1 MRYKQVYLEGY
12 TGMLW
17 AEKYRPKILKD
28 IINQDGIK
36 NRLKGFIEAG
46 TMPHL
51 LFAGPPGTG
60 KTTAALVL
68 INELLGDFDVFGRK
82 EDQLKTSVPYLELN
96 ASDERGINVVRER
109 IKNFALLMAIN
120 APFRVIIL
128 DEADSMTTDAQHAL
142 RRTMEKY
149 SSTCRFIL
157 ICNYSSR
164 IIEPIQSRCA
174 LFRFAPLSEKDTKK
188 YLQNI
193 IKKEK
198 IVITPEGI
206 NAIIYVSEGDL
217 RRGTNVLQSSAIL
230 GKEITEEEI
239 YKATGKAQPI
249 EIRKMINLAIT
260 GAFKD
265 SRKLLLELLIKQG
278 LSAQDVIKQIHR
290 EAIVMTDINDKTK
303 VEMIKMIGEV
313 DFRLTEGSNP
323 EIQLTALL
331 AHLVGL
337 KLNEK

>member
-1 MRYKQVYLEGY
+1 
-12 TGMLW
+12 MLW
-17 AEKYRPKILKD
+17 AEKYRPRLLKD
-28 IINQDGIK
+28 LINQQEIK
-36 NRLKGFIEAG
+36 NRLKGFIDAG

-68 INELLGDFDVFGRK
+68 INEILSDFDVFGRK
-82 EDQLKTSVPYLELN
+82 EDQIQTNVPYLELN

-109 IKNFALLMAIN
+109 IKNFAHLMAIN

-128 DEADSMTTDAQHAL
+128 DEADSMTSDAQHAL

-149 SSTCRFIL
+149 STTCRFIL
-157 ICNYSSR
+157 ICNYSSK

-174 LFRFAPLSEKDTKK
+174 VFRFAPLSEKDTKK

-193 IKKEK
+193 IKKEN
-198 IVITPEGI
+198 INITPE
-206 NAIIYVSEGDL
+206 AIDATIYVSEGDL
-217 RRGTNVLQSSAIL
+217 RRATNILQSSAIT
-230 GKEITEEEI
+230 GKEISEEDV
-239 YKATGKAQPI
+239 YNATGKAQPQ
-249 EIRKMINLAIT
+249 EIRKMLKYAMT
-260 GAFKD
+260 GAFKE

-278 LSAQDVIKQIHR
+278 LSAQDIIKQIHR
-290 EAIVMTDINDKTK
+290 EAITLKDVDDRTK
-303 VEMIKMIGEV
+303 VELVKMIGEV

-323 EIQLTALL
+323 EIQLSALL

-337 KLNEK
+337 NLE

>member
-1 MRYKQVYLEGY
+1 
-12 TGMLW
+12 MLW
-17 AEKYRPKILKD
+17 AEKYRPRFLKD
-28 IINQDGIK
+28 IINQQEIK
-36 NRLKGFIEAG
+36 NRLQGFISAG

-82 EDQLKTSVPYLELN
+82 EDQLQTSIPYLELN

-109 IKNFALLMAIN
+109 IKNFAHLMAIN
-120 APFRVIIL
+120 APFRIIIL
-128 DEADSMTTDAQHAL
+128 DEADSMTPDAQHAL

-149 SSTCRFIL
+149 SSTCRFVL
-157 ICNYSSR
+157 ICNYSSK

-174 LFRFAPLSEKDTKK
+174 VFRFAPLSEKDTKK

-193 IKKEK
+193 IKKEN
-198 IVITPEGI
+198 IAISPEGI
-206 NAIIYVSEGDL
+206 AAVIYVSEGDL
-217 RRGTNVLQSSAIL
+217 RRATNVLQSSAIG
-230 GKEITEEEI
+230 GKEISEDNI
-239 YKATGKAQPI
+239 YKATGKAQPQ
-249 EIRKMINLAIT
+249 EIRKMIKFATT
-260 GAFKD
+260 GAFKE

-278 LSAQDVIKQIHR
+278 LSAQDIIKQIHR
-290 EAIVMTDINDKTK
+290 EAIVMTDIEDKTK

-323 EIQLTALL
+323 EIQLSALL

-337 KLNEK
+337 KLNS

>member
-1 MRYKQVYLEGY
+1 
-12 TGMLW
+12 MLW
-17 AEKYRPKILKD
+17 AEKYRPKFLKD
-28 IINQDGIK
+28 IINQQEIK
-36 NRLKGFIEAG
+36 NRLQGFISAS

-82 EDQLKTSVPYLELN
+82 EDQLQTSIPYLELN

-109 IKNFALLMAIN
+109 IKNFAHLMAIN
-120 APFRVIIL
+120 APFRIIIL
-128 DEADSMTTDAQHAL
+128 DEADSMTPDAQHAL

-157 ICNYSSR
+157 ICNYSSK

-174 LFRFAPLSEKDTKK
+174 VFRFAPLSEKDTKK

-193 IKKEK
+193 IKKEN
-198 IVITPEGI
+198 IAISPEGI
-206 NAIIYVSEGDL
+206 AAVIYVSEGDL
-217 RRGTNVLQSSAIL
+217 RRATNVLQASAIS
-230 GKEITEEEI
+230 GKEISEDNI
-239 YKATGKAQPI
+239 YKATGKAQPQ
-249 EIRKMINLAIT
+249 EIRKMIKFATT
-260 GAFKD
+260 GAFKE

-278 LSAQDVIKQIHR
+278 LSAQDIIKQIHR
-290 EAIVMTDINDKTK
+290 EAIVMTDIEDKTK

-323 EIQLTALL
+323 EIQLSALL
-331 AHLVGL
+331 AHLVGF
-337 KLNEK
+337 KLNS

>member
-1 MRYKQVYLEGY
+1 
-12 TGMLW
+12 
-17 AEKYRPKILKD
+17 
-28 IINQDGIK
+28 
-36 NRLKGFIEAG
+36 
-46 TMPHL
+46 
-51 LFAGPPGTG
+51 
-60 KTTAALVL
+60 
-68 INELLGDFDVFGRK
+68 
-82 EDQLKTSVPYLELN
+82 
-96 ASDERGINVVRER
+96 ER
-109 IKNFALLMAIN
+109 IKNFAHLMAIN

>member
-1 MRYKQVYLEGY
+1 
-12 TGMLW
+12 MLW
-17 AEKYRPKILKD
+17 AEKYRPKILKN
-28 IINQDGIK
+28 IINQDEIK

-109 IKNFALLMAIN
+109 IKNFAHLMAIN

-239 YKATGKAQPI
+239 YKATGKAQPV
-249 EIRKMINLAIT
+249 EIRKMIKLATT

-278 LSAQDVIKQIHR
+278 LSAQDVIKQVHR
-290 EAIVMTDINDKTK
+290 EAIHMSDIDDKTK
-303 VEMIKMIGEV
+303 VEMIKMVGEV
-313 DFRLTEGSNP
+313 DFRLTEGANP

>member
-1 MRYKQVYLEGY
+1 
-12 TGMLW
+12 MLW
-17 AEKYRPKILKD
+17 AEKYRPKILKN
-28 IINQDGIK
+28 IINQDEIK

-109 IKNFALLMAIN
+109 IKNFAHLMAIN

>member
-1 MRYKQVYLEGY
+1 
-12 TGMLW
+12 MLW
-17 AEKYRPKILKD
+17 AEKYRPKLLKD
-28 IINQDGIK
+28 IINQNEIK
-36 NRLKGFIEAG
+36 NRLKGFIEAE

-109 IKNFALLMAIN
+109 IKNFAHLMAIN

-142 RRTMEKY
+142 RRTMEKF
-149 SSTCRFIL
+149 SSPCRFIL
-157 ICNYSSR
+157 ICNYSSK

-198 IVITPEGI
+198 IAITPEGI

-239 YKATGKAQPI
+239 YKATGKAQPV
-249 EIRKMINLAIT
+249 EIRKMIKLATT
-260 GAFKD
+260 GAFND

-278 LSAQDVIKQIHR
+278 LSAQDVIKQVHR
-290 EAIVMTDINDKTK
+290 EVIQLSDIDDKTK
-303 VEMIKMIGEV
+303 VEMIKMVGEV
-313 DFRLTEGSNP
+313 DFRLTEGANP
-323 EIQLTALL
+323 EIQLTTLL

>member
-1 MRYKQVYLEGY
+1 MEGY

-17 AEKYRPKILKD
+17 AEKYRPKLLKD
-28 IINQDGIK
+28 IINQDEIK

-82 EDQLKTSVPYLELN
+82 EDQLQTNFPYLELN

-109 IKNFALLMAIN
+109 IKNFAHLMAIN

-128 DEADSMTTDAQHAL
+128 DEADSMTNDAQHAL

-149 SSTCRFIL
+149 SATCRFIL

-174 LFRFAPLSEKDTKK
+174 LFRFAPLNEKDTKK

-193 IKKEK
+193 IKKEN
-198 IVITPEGI
+198 ISITPEGI
-206 NAIIYVSEGDL
+206 DAIIYVSEGDL

-239 YKATGKAQPI
+239 YNATGKAQPI
-249 EIRKMINLAIT
+249 EIRKMIKLATT
-260 GAFKD
+260 GAFND

-278 LSAQDVIKQIHR
+278 LAAQDVIKQIHR
-290 EAIVMTDINDKTK
+290 ESIVMTDIDDKTK
-303 VEMIKMIGEV
+303 VEMIKMIGEI

>member
-1 MRYKQVYLEGY
+1 LEIN
-12 TGMLW
+12 TLLW
-17 AEKYRPKILKD
+17 AEKYRPHFLKD
-28 IINQDGIK
+28 IINQEEIK
-36 NRLKGFIEAG
+36 NRLKGFVDAG

-68 INELLGDFDVFGRK
+68 INEILGEFDVFGRK
-82 EDQLKTSVPYLELN
+82 EDQLRTSVPYLELN

-109 IKNFALLMAIN
+109 IKNFAHLMAIN

-128 DEADSMTTDAQHAL
+128 DEADSMTSDAQNAL

-157 ICNYSSR
+157 ICNYSSK

-174 LFRFAPLSEKDTKK
+174 VFRFTPLNDKDAKK

-198 IVITPEGI
+198 ITITSD
-206 NAIIYVSEGDL
+206 AITAIVYVSEGDL
-217 RRGTNVLQSSAIL
+217 RRATNILQSAALI
-230 GKEITEEEI
+230 GKEITEEDV
-239 YKATGKAQPI
+239 YKATGKAQPQ
-249 EIRKMINLAIT
+249 EIRKMIKFAT
-260 GAFKD
+260 TAAFKE
-265 SRKLLLELLIKQG
+265 SRKILLELLISQG
-278 LSAQDVIKQIHR
+278 FSAQDIIKQIHR
-290 EAIVMTDINDKTK
+290 ETINMTDVEDKTK
-303 VEMIKMIGEV
+303 VEMLKMVGEV
-313 DFRLTEGSNP
+313 DFRLTEGANP
-323 EIQLTALL
+323 EIQLSALL

-337 KLNEK
+337 NL

>member
-1 MRYKQVYLEGY
+1 
-12 TGMLW
+12 MLW
-17 AEKYRPKILKD
+17 AEKYRPHLLKD
-28 IINQDGIK
+28 IINQKEIK
-36 NRLKGFIEAG
+36 NRLKGFISAG

-68 INELLGDFDVFGRK
+68 INEILGSFDVFGRK
-82 EDQLKTSVPYLELN
+82 EDQLQTNVPYLELN

-109 IKNFALLMAIN
+109 IKNFAHLMAIN

-128 DEADSMTTDAQHAL
+128 DEADSMTSDAQHAL
-142 RRTMEKY
+142 RRTMEKF

-157 ICNYSSR
+157 ICNYSSK

-174 LFRFAPLSEKDTKK
+174 VFRFTPLNDGDAKK

-193 IKKEK
+193 IKNEK
-198 IVITPEGI
+198 VVITPEGI
-206 NAIIYVSEGDL
+206 DAIIYASEGDL
-217 RRGTNVLQSSAIL
+217 RRATNILQSAAII
-230 GKEITEEEI
+230 GKEITEDDV
-239 YKATGKAQPI
+239 YKATGKAQPQ
-249 EIRKMINLAIT
+249 EIRKMIKFATT
-260 GAFKD
+260 GEFNE

-278 LSAQDVIKQIHR
+278 LAAQDIIKQVHR
-290 EAIVMTDINDKTK
+290 EAIQMTDIDDKTK
-303 VEMIKMIGEV
+303 VEMIKMIGEI

-323 EIQLTALL
+323 EIQLSALL

-337 KLNEK
+337 KNN

>member
-1 MRYKQVYLEGY
+1 MVRLE
-12 TGMLW
+12 TQMLW
-17 AEKYRPKILKD
+17 AEKYRPKFLKE
-28 IINQDGIK
+28 IINQDEIK
-36 NRLKGFIEAG
+36 KRLKGFIEAG

-68 INELLGDFDVFGRK
+68 INELLSDFDVFGRK
-82 EDQLKTSVPYLELN
+82 EDTLQTNVPYLELN

-109 IKNFALLMAIN
+109 IKNFAHLMAIN
-120 APFRVIIL
+120 APFRVIVL
-128 DEADSMTTDAQHAL
+128 DEADSMTSDAQHAL

-149 SSTCRFIL
+149 SNTCRFIL
-157 ICNYSSR
+157 ICNYSSK

-174 LFRFAPLSEKDTKK
+174 VFRFTPLSEKDTKK
-188 YLQNI
+188 YMQNI
-193 IKKEK
+193 IKKES

-206 NAIIYVSEGDL
+206 DAVIYVSEGDL
-217 RRGTNVLQSSAIL
+217 RQATNILQSSAIM
-230 GKEITEEEI
+230 GKEITEDDV
-239 YKATGKAQPI
+239 YKSTGKAQPQD
-249 EIRKMINLAIT
+249 IRKMIKYATT
-260 GAFKD
+260 GAFKE

-278 LSAQDVIKQIHR
+278 LAAQDIIRQIHR
-290 EAIVMTDINDKTK
+290 EAIVMPDIDDKTK

-323 EIQLTALL
+323 EIQLSALL

-337 KLNEK
+337 QLD

>member
-1 MRYKQVYLEGY
+1 
-12 TGMLW
+12 MLW
-17 AEKYRPKILKD
+17 AEKYRPRFLKD
-28 IINQDGIK
+28 LINQQEIK
-36 NRLKGFIEAG
+36 NRLQGFIEAD

-68 INELLGDFDVFGRK
+68 INEILGDFDVFGRK
-82 EDQLKTSVPYLELN
+82 EDQIQTNVPYLELN

-109 IKNFALLMAIN
+109 IKNFAHLMAIN

-128 DEADSMTTDAQHAL
+128 DEADSMTSDAQHAL

-157 ICNYSSR
+157 ICNYSSK

-174 LFRFAPLSEKDTKK
+174 VFRFSPLNEKDTKK
-188 YLQNI
+188 YMQNI
-193 IKKEK
+193 IKQEK
-198 IVITPEGI
+198 IAITPE
-206 NAIIYVSEGDL
+206 AIEAVIYVSEGDL
-217 RRGTNVLQSSAIL
+217 RRATNILQSTAIV
-230 GKEITEEEI
+230 GKEITEDDV
-239 YKATGKAQPI
+239 YNATGKAQPQ
-249 EIRKMINLAIT
+249 EIRKMLKYAIT
-260 GAFKD
+260 GAFKE

-290 EAIVMTDINDKTK
+290 EAINMTDIDDKTK
-303 VEMIKMIGEV
+303 VELIKMIGEV

-323 EIQLTALL
+323 EIQLTTLL

-337 KLNEK
+337 QIQ